1 VTTSVSDEDRPED
14 EVATEQ
20 PPTGPHVLVVED
32 ETELAS
38 MLARLLSGEGYVVDL
53 AADGQ
58 AGLHRGLT
66 RRYDVLVI
74 DRGLPGIEG
83 LDLLQRLRRRGV
95 RAPALMLTAYDTVP
109 DRVEGLDGGAQ
120 DYLGKPF
127 DVDELLARLRALV
140 RRADAGN
147 EAEMVDLGGRSLDL
161 ASRCVVGGDVEV
173 ALSEREADLLQ
184 TLAGRPTRVFS
195 REELRSR
202 VFSEAEGEGVV
213 ETYVSYLRRKL
224 GPDAVRTVR
233 GIGYRMGKV

>member
-1 VTTSVSDEDRPED
+1 MRAEERPED
-14 EVATEQ
+14 TVTADEARSAAR
-20 PPTGPHVLVVED
+20 VLVVED
-32 ETELAS
+32 EKELAS
-38 MLARLLSGEGYVVDL
+38 MLARLLSDEGYDVDV

-66 RRYDVLVI
+66 RRYDVLVL

-83 LDLLQRLRRRGV
+83 LDLLQRLRRRGI

-109 DRVEGLDGGAQ
+109 ERVDGLDGGAQ

-140 RRADAGN
+140 RRTDPAD
-147 EAEMVDLGGRSLDL
+147 ESEVIDLGERSLDL
-161 ASRCVVGGDVEV
+161 GSRCVVGGDAEV
-173 ALSEREADLLQ
+173 ALSEREADLLR
-184 TLAGRPTRVFS
+184 TLAGRPTRVFT